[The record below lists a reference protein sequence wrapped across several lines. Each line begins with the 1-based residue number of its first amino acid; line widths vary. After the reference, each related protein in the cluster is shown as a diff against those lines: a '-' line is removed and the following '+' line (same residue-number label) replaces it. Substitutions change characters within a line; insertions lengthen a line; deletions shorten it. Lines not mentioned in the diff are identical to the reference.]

1 MTWRDDL
8 EQYRQFEAHEG
19 MFAERAAS
27 ATPNLATDI
36 AKAMQ
41 MNPTMSPDEVVGLM
55 LGGGDPDFASFIE
68 IEKAKM
74 TVARGVGPDGN
85 RIRNQQD
92 LNEDANR
99 NLFEYVGGGIK
110 HTAKMASR
118 SVFLGFDTLYNT
130 AVGTLSIPLMSP
142 GFRQRVSAEGLG
154 GFIGYLADIPT
165 GSTGWIAAA
174 QLLSGEGVDMGS
186 GYFVEGTVQEQQA
199 RRQKE
204 LLGEIT
210 RGEESFA
217 WTPGRGFANLLST
230 TGVISDESWAW
241 TVASGTVDAFVAIFL
256 DPSNLVPG
264 VGWGDDVI
272 KGVRAVGSK
281 RMNQYVDLIKR
292 AEEAEKVGDLTAAL
306 QLRTRAADTMGV
318 NEKFMTAQD
327 LNPTEAALRDMIS
340 QELGMSVGGMA
351 KDVDQASFL
360 SFLTKKSGRRLV
372 ERMVEDSSA
381 ENIMALHRHKIG
393 VHAAKDLAAAK
404 TADDVVAIYLRTF
417 TDPGEDLKYML
428 QAVPDMG
435 VFRSAEK
442 GLWVRNQI
450 NSSTRWGRMLP
461 ESSVLDPTNPND
473 YVATLRKL
481 LDVFPIGV
489 SEPGA
494 ARYARDLRE
503 TILNDAIDV
512 MATGDRAAIYDLN
525 NRLAERFADMFTNLG
540 YTDESVKSLTTWRT
554 SGAEY
559 LEFAMKDIAAGV
571 KQDRMP
577 LMVSQLLSGGAAII
591 DPKQLREVLRNAGRL
606 KQALRT
612 NEKFG
617 TGKRYYEKQDQIKA
631 VRGQMEDARAIGDLS
646 EVSRQNNVIRNLNKE
661 LDSMRSPEKALPLEL
676 MKGVGLAGDFLMGQV
691 WKPLQLVRAAFV
703 VRVVAEETLRV
714 LASGAFGGKGSI
726 VEYLKATTS
735 KSGSY
740 NIDGAGRRFT
750 VKGIELDE
758 LEFTR
763 QDYFEE
769 LQIIRAELR
778 RAGGEDLALK
788 AQINELDLQVK
799 DLDNQIRFVIEEL
812 DASEAF
818 FRKSQLNSTPGM
830 AYDSITKNSKRVL
843 YRDGIA
849 QNVNRNKFGEDVKW
863 KEAIVDRL
871 LKFNADPV
879 MSRLAAGVGD
889 KVTITIGGKRA
900 TVAEHFADNPIL
912 TDQDILTYWLQTT
925 KDGRRSLDAMSNAF
939 RVEGKA
945 FDPDNFTDVRRWV
958 DTQTDE
964 LLYVI
969 GGQKNGLGQIV
980 DFDEDL
986 LRIVSAGRFR
996 GENVLEMDFSGKKK
1010 NTNRTL
1016 MDHLEE
1022 FRINDN
1028 APDWMEYISPAIYG
1042 DDKKGL
1048 EKFVSY
1054 FFSQVYGTASDKLAR
1069 SPTFRRVYWKQ
1080 MAQLVGRMDPA
1091 DAQKVLDSARKAKIN
1106 KRLLDDIE
1114 VRVSQAKGT
1123 VEFDTLDGLAKGA
1136 ALAAT
1141 RDLLF
1146 DAAKRGATFD
1156 QMRLIMPFGDAWK
1169 EVTQTWA
1176 RLFVDQ
1182 RGANLY
1188 RGLRNARA
1196 LMGADVGPFGV
1207 GDLYGIDPLTN
1218 EYTATPDGKRE
1229 GFIYT
1234 DPTSKEKRI
1243 AVPFS
1248 QQVSKFLAKTGV
1260 FGDGVENFP
1269 GVGFGIPVQNLSIAG
1284 GFLPGIGPVADRL
1297 IDDALPQDP
1306 GLDWLRKSLFPFG
1319 SPSQPDTP
1327 GGRQGIEEVVLPAWF
1342 QKMSAL
1348 LPREGITGWVA
1359 NLINDIETDPV
1370 FQSTLSQVYSQLVST
1385 GDYTTAASDQLRA
1398 QEDAKTVARK
1408 IYAFRGLL
1416 QGIGPGSPLS
1426 QYMASTE
1433 DGDVLAALLVE
1444 QLRTFEEALVANGQS
1459 PTLALPMIMD
1469 TYGPNVWL
1477 YAAPNSVSEYRGVSA
1492 KDSWWDWY
1500 RTEGNDSAIA
1510 KYSEFGSFF
1519 GPDDG
1524 EFSIEAYGSMRSQGL
1539 NRPATPTERYEIASR
1554 ALGFMA
1560 YNRFRNGLPPE
1571 SQRSNFDVLLLGRAR
1586 QNIEQYFNVS
1596 LESTESRTR
1605 RKKQINQA
1613 VEILRAADSG
1623 DRLAQQ
1629 LMSQPVGES
1638 LRIYLGARERVERVS
1653 VQEFGSANWQTRQV
1667 TASLREF
1674 LRKLG
1679 DQLSLQDAAFAK
1691 MFQYVFDGEMIDDLE
1706 TSDA

>member
-8 EQYRQFEAHEG
+8 EQYRQFEAHQG

-27 ATPNLATDI
+27 VTPNLATDI
-36 AKAMQ
+36 GKAMQ
-41 MNPTMSPDEVVGLM
+41 MNPSMSPDEVVGLM
-55 LGGGDPDFASFIE
+55 LGGGDPDFATFLE

-92 LNEDANR
+92 LDEDANR
-99 NLFEYVGGGIK
+99 NLFENVGAGIK
-110 HTAKMASR
+110 YTAKIASR
-118 SVFLGFDTLYNT
+118 SAFLGFDTLYNT
-130 AVGTLSIPLMSP
+130 AVGTLSIPMMAP

-165 GSTGWIAAA
+165 GTTGWIAAS

-204 LLGEIT
+204 ILGEIT
-210 RGEESFA
+210 RGEESLA
-217 WTPGRGFANLLST
+217 WTPGRGFAKALST
-230 TGVISDESWAW
+230 TGVISEESWAW
-241 TVASGTVDAFVAIFL
+241 TVASGTVDAFVALFL
-256 DPSNLVPG
+256 DPSNYVPG
-264 VGWGDDVI
+264 VGWGDEVV

-292 AEEAEKVGDLTAAL
+292 AEEAEKVGDVTAAL

-318 NEKFMTAQD
+318 NEKFMTAKD

-340 QELGMSVGGMA
+340 QELGMTPGGIA
-351 KDVDQASFL
+351 KEVDQASFL
-360 SFLTKKSGRRLV
+360 TFLTKKSGRRLV

-404 TADDVVAIYLRTF
+404 TADDVVAVYLRTF

-489 SEPGA
+489 TEPGA
-494 ARYARDLRE
+494 TRYARDLRE

-525 NRLAERFADMFTNLG
+525 NRLAERFADMFKNLG
-540 YTDESVKSLTTWRT
+540 YTDESVKSLTTWRKT
-554 SGAEY
+554 GGEY
-559 LEFAMKDIAAGV
+559 LEFAMKDIGNGI

-591 DPKQLREVLRNAGRL
+591 DPRQLRDVVRNSGRL
-606 KQALRT
+606 RQWLRET
-612 NEKFG
+612 SPAA
-617 TGKRYYEKQDQIKA
+617 GKYLEKQNQIKA
-631 VRGQMEDARAIGDLS
+631 VRGQMEDARAVGDLS
-646 EVSRQNNVIRNLNKE
+646 EVSRQRNVIRTLEKE
-661 LDSMRSPEKALPLEL
+661 LSSMRSPEEVLPLQI
-676 MKGVGLAGDFLMGQV
+676 MKGVGLTGDYLMGQV

-726 VEYLKATTS
+726 VEYIKAAS
-735 KSGSY
+735 SRSGAY
-740 NIDGAGRRFT
+740 NIDAAGRRFA
-750 VKGIELDE
+750 VKGTEADE
-758 LEFTR
+758 LVGVR
-763 QDYFEE
+763 QDFIEE
-769 LQIIRAELR
+769 RDILRAEFR
-778 RAGGEDLALK
+778 KTGSEDLALK
-788 AQINELDLQVK
+788 AQIDELDAQVK
-799 DLDNQIRFVIEEL
+799 DFDMQINAIQEEVQ
-812 DASEAF
+812 ASRQF
-818 FRKSQLNSTPGM
+818 FMKSQLNQTPGM
-830 AYDSITKNSKRVL
+830 AYDSITKNSKRVM
-843 YRDGIA
+843 YANGTA
-849 QNVNRNKFGEDVKW
+849 KKVNRTNDMDVVEW
-863 KEAIVDRL
+863 KEGVVDRL

-879 MSRLAAGVGD
+879 MSRLAKGVGD
-889 KVTITIGGKRA
+889 KVNITIDGKRA
-900 TVAEHFADNPIL
+900 TVAEHVADNPVL
-912 TDQDILTYWLQTT
+912 SDQDILTYWLQTT
-925 KDGRRSLDAMSNAF
+925 KDGRRSLDEMANAF

-969 GGQKNGLGQIV
+969 GGQKNGLGQII

-986 LRIVSAGRFR
+986 LRVVSDGSFR
-996 GENVLEMDFSGKKK
+996 GQNILEIDLAAR
-1010 NTNRTL
+1010 NQRTNQVL

-1022 FRINDN
+1022 FRLNDN
-1028 APDWMEYISPAIYG
+1028 APDWMEWISPPIYG

-1054 FFSQVYGTASDKLAR
+1054 FFSAFYGTASDKLAR

-1080 MAQLVGRMDPA
+1080 MSQLVGRMDPA
-1091 DAQKVLDSARKAKIN
+1091 DAQKVLENARKAGIN
-1106 KRLLDDIE
+1106 KRLVDDIE

-1123 VEFDTLDGLAKGA
+1123 VDFDTLDGLAKGA

-1196 LMGADVGPFGV
+1196 MMGADVGPFGV

-1234 DPTSKEKRI
+1234 DPTSKEKRV

-1269 GVGFGIPVQNLSIAG
+1269 GVSFGIPVQNLSIAG
-1284 GFLPGIGPVADRL
+1284 GFLPGIGPVSDRI

-1306 GLDWLRKSLFPFG
+1306 SLDWLRQSLFPFG
-1319 SPSQPDTP
+1319 TPSQPDTP
-1327 GGRQGIEEVVLPAWF
+1327 GGRQGIEEVLLPAWF

-1348 LPREGITGWVA
+1348 LPREGLVGWVA
-1359 NLINDIETDPV
+1359 NLVNDIETDPV
-1370 FQSTLSQVYSQLVST
+1370 FQSTLSQVYSQLIST
-1385 GDYTTAASDQLRA
+1385 GDYTTAASDQLRV

-1444 QLRTFEEALVANGQS
+1444 QIRTFEEALVANGQS
-1459 PTLALPMIMD
+1459 PTLALPIIMD

-1500 RTEGNDSAIA
+1500 RTEGNDTAIS

-1519 GPDDG
+1519 GPDEG
-1524 EFSIEAYGSMRSQGL
+1524 EFSIEAYGSMRSEGL
-1539 NRPATPTERYEIASR
+1539 NRPATPKERYEIAAR

-1560 YNRFRNGLPPE
+1560 YNRFRNSLPPE

-1613 VEILRAADSG
+1613 VEIVRAAEAGDS
-1623 DRLAQQ
+1623 LAQQ

-1638 LRIYLGARERVERVS
+1638 LRIYLGARERVERLS

-1667 TASLREF
+1667 TASMREF